1 MLTSLSFCRSA
12 AAIAAVAA
20 AVAGACGQILLPPGG
35 TVVPPIAST
44 PGVILYDT
52 TTSFDIFNSAGALLF
67 RGKFQD
73 RVARIGSGSLD
84 FECRIRDVTSGLNGT
99 IARIDRFNF
108 GGYTTRVSY
117 SPTSLGTVIPSQAWR
132 SLAPGSDVQWRY
144 SPGIFSS
151 QESKFASIS
160 TNATSFNTTG
170 FTVITLTT
178 GDTAV
183 ISNTTQPASGTP
195 RAIITGPAPFSCA
208 CSPITITGT
217 ADAGSGFTSYTL
229 EYSSAPAGPWTN
241 IVTSVSP
248 VVSGTLATWNTSA
261 IATGEYFVRLRV
273 TNNDGE
279 QQSFTTIMHVDSSA
293 PAIDLRAP
301 VASGLYG
308 GVICFDG
315 TVDDDAC
322 FDRYTLSYQKQGFP
336 FVNILT
342 STTEVINDPLGNWD
356 ASGMADG
363 TYTVRLDARDVC
375 GHISSVARRIEID
388 NTAPV
393 SVITRPENCSHV
405 SGLVAVGGTAF
416 DANISGWE
424 LAVTGGPYNSFVT
437 IASGG
442 TNIVNDLIAFRDTT
456 ELPACCYTLRL
467 RVTDRATVNCSYS
480 HQTDYYVSVDLAPP
494 SCAADVNQDGGI
506 DGADVDAFFEL
517 WEAGGC

>member
-1 MLTSLSFCRSA
+1 MLSVASFRRSA
-12 AAIAAVAA
+12 AAIAAIAA
-20 AVAGACGQILLPPGG
+20 VVAGASGQILLPPGG
-35 TVVPPIAST
+35 TVVPPSAAGAGTI
-44 PGVILYDT
+44 IYDT
-52 TTSFDIFNSAGALLF
+52 STSFDIFNAAGALLF
-67 RGKFQD
+67 RGKLQD
-73 RVARIGSGSLD
+73 RVVRIGSGSLD
-84 FECRIRDVTSGLNGT
+84 FDTRIRDVTPGLNGA

-117 SPTSLGTVIPSQAWR
+117 GASSLGTVIPSQAWR

-144 SPGIFSS
+144 SPAIFSS

-208 CSPITITGT
+208 CSPINITGT

-229 EYSSAPAGPWTN
+229 EYSTSPAGPWTN
-241 IVTSVSP
+241 IITSVTP
-248 VVSGTLATWNTSA
+248 VVSGTLASWNTSA

-273 TNNDGE
+273 LNNDGE
-279 QQSFTTIMHVDSSA
+279 QQSFTTMMHVDSSA
-293 PAIDLRAP
+293 PAIDLRHP
-301 VASGLYG
+301 VAGGLYG
-308 GVICFDG
+308 GVVCFDG

-322 FDRYTLSYQKQGFP
+322 FDRYTISYQKQGFP
-336 FVNILT
+336 FVNVLT

-356 ASGMADG
+356 ASGMTDG
-363 TYTVRLDARDVC
+363 TYTVRLDARDIC
-375 GHISSVARRIEID
+375 GHTSTVARRIDID

-442 TNIVNDLIAFRDTT
+442 TNIVNDLIAFWDTA

-467 RVTDRATVNCSYS
+467 RVTDRALVNCSPN

-494 SCAADVNQDGGI
+494 SCVADVNQDGGI
-506 DGADVDAFFEL
+506 DGADVDAFFEI